1 MRLDAE
7 QLERYQ
13 REGFLL
19 LPGLVPKERLRSYEE
34 RFLEYASEAVA
45 PAPGMKLMR
54 DVMVVKGTVQPRTP
68 VDAVNKLLQFEED
81 PALYAYT
88 QEPALLAAV
97 RGLIGDGDLYTVATN
112 VFNKPPGVDGR
123 HPLHQD
129 LHYFRMRPPE
139 KIVGTW
145 TPFTDT
151 NRENGCLA
159 VVPGSH
165 RGELLDHG
173 YPDWEHLN
181 SGFFGVGD
189 AAVGEHV
196 HVEMRSGDTLLF
208 HPLLIHGSGHNR
220 TDACRRVI
228 STHYA
233 SADCE
238 APERDWRAGMRAR
251 RIPGRASPIG

>member
-1 MRLDAE
+1 MSLTPE
-7 QLERYQ
+7 QIQQYDTQ
-13 REGFLL
+13 GFLL
-19 LPGLVPKERLRSYEE
+19 LPGLVPEAHLKAYEE
-34 RFLEYASEAVA
+34 RFLKYASEAVA
-45 PAPGMKLMR
+45 PAPGMKMMR
-54 DVMVVKGTVQPRTP
+54 DVMVVTGAVRPRTS
-68 VDAVNKLLQFEED
+68 VEAVNKLLQFEED
-81 PALYAYT
+81 PDLYGYT
-88 QEPALLAAV
+88 TEPALLAAV
-97 RGLIGDGDLYTVATN
+97 RSLIGPGDLYTVATN
-112 VFNKPPGVDGR
+112 VFNKPPGIDGR

-145 TPFTDT
+145 TTFTETHRD
-151 NRENGCLA
+151 NGCLA

-165 RGELLDHG
+165 QGELLDHG

-196 HVEMRSGDTLLF
+196 HIEMQAGDTLLF

-233 SADCE
+233 AADCE
-238 APERDWRAGMRAR
+238 SPERDWRVSMRTR
-251 RIPGRASPIG
+251 RIPM